1 MHYILSHCLINTY
14 NGYTRQT
21 ITINKIRRNILT
33 QNKISILVSHESN
46 DNVTMFATR
55 MPGQMWL
62 LDIQTDVGISLRRVL
77 RNFAQS
83 KQKIFRFIV
92 TLIVPSRCLSS
103 MNITTLL
110 LFLFLWMRTSACVDF
125 LFLHKLQCYQ
135 ANNYSSVQ

>member
-14 NGYTRQT
+14 NGYARQT
-21 ITINKIRRNILT
+21 ININKIKRNILT

-62 LDIQTDVGISLRRVL
+62 LDIQTDVGISLRVL

-83 KQKIFRFIV
+83 KQKIFQFIV
-92 TLIVPSRCLSS
+92 TLTVPSRCFSS

-110 LFLFLWMRTSACVDF
+110 LFSFLWMRTSACVDF

-135 ANNYSSVQ
+135 ANYSSVQ